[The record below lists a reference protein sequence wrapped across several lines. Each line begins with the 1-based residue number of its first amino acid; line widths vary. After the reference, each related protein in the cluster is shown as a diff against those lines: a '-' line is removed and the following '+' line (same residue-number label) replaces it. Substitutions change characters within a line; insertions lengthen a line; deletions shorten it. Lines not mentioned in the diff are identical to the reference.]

1 MRYIKNF
8 AFLSEIVCFNFGF
21 PFKCDAKPS
30 QRLLK
35 LNFEVGFKPILDKL
49 AYSVQIVFGVIVY
62 VYASLSA
69 VSESA
74 YLCCEGSLHICHKLF
89 ELGTILLLFD
99 GSGLWIEQL
108 SHQLFHFSDGKLAF
122 GSL

>member
-1 MRYIKNF
+1 MKLYALISVFRLNATRKT
-8 AFLSEIVCFNFGF
+8 
-21 PFKCDAKPS
+21 S

-62 VYASLSA
+62 VYATLSA

-74 YLCCEGSLHICHKLF
+74 YLCCEGSLHILPQA
-89 ELGTILLLFD
+89 L
-99 GSGLWIEQL
+99 
-108 SHQLFHFSDGKLAF
+108 
-122 GSL
+122 